1 MKSRDWLVTEE
12 GECLPCKS
20 AREWDLLRSEYR
32 LYRFLTEIE
41 DVINQSFEKGQT
53 EVDFL
58 PDLRRL
64 VRQLMTNSYWLRT
77 QVPEPCTKTGTS
89 IIMLYDEL
97 GFPLTVQT
105 ETVLPGRGS
114 PIHNHGT
121 WGIVAVLKGQQKNV
135 FWKREPLP
143 DFPDNIE
150 KVGEQV
156 LEEGEIISFTSDAI
170 HYIEAVGEESSL
182 TFNLYGETNAAN
194 RFQFDAENHLAKHF

>member
-1 MKSRDWLVTEE
+1 MNNRDWLVRED
-12 GECLPCKS
+12 GQCLPCES
-20 AREWDLLRSEYR
+20 ARDWDLLKSEYR
-32 LYRFLTEIE
+32 LHRFLTEIE
-41 DVINQSFEKGQT
+41 DGINQSTEKGET
-53 EVDFL
+53 EIDFL

-64 VRQLMTNSYWLRT
+64 VRQLITNSYWLRT

-89 IIMLYDEL
+89 IIMLYDEI

-135 FWKREPLP
+135 FWKRQPST
-143 DFPDNIE
+143 DFPDQIE
-150 KVGEQV
+150 KVGEKI
-156 LEEGEIISFTSDAI
+156 LKEGEIISFTSDAI
-170 HYIEAVGEESSL
+170 HHIEAVGDEPSF

-194 RFQFDAENHLAKHF
+194 RFQFNAESCLAKPF

>member
-1 MKSRDWLVTEE
+1 MNNRDWLVRED
-12 GECLPCKS
+12 GNCLACKS
-20 AREWDLLRSEYR
+20 AREWDLLKSEYR
-32 LYRFLTEIE
+32 LHRFLTEIE
-41 DVINQSFEKGQT
+41 DVINQAFEKGLT

-58 PDLRRL
+58 ADLRLL
-64 VRQLMTNSYWLRT
+64 VRQLITNSYWLRT

-105 ETVLPGRGS
+105 ETVLPGCGS

-135 FWKREPLP
+135 FWKREPSP

-150 KVGEQV
+150 KVGEKI
-156 LEEGEIISFTSDAI
+156 LTEGEIISFTSDAI
-170 HYIEAVGEESSL
+170 HHIEAVGDEPSL
-182 TFNLYGETNAAN
+182 TFNLYGETNASK
-194 RFQFDAENHLAKHF
+194 RFQFDVESHLAKPF

>member
-1 MKSRDWLVTEE
+1 MNNRDWLVRED
-12 GECLPCKS
+12 GNCNRCKS

-32 LYRFLTEIE
+32 LHRFLTEIE
-41 DVINQSFEKGQT
+41 DVMNQALEKGQT

-64 VRQLMTNSYWLRT
+64 VRQLITNSYWLRT

-135 FWKREPLP
+135 FWKREPSSN
-143 DFPDNIE
+143 FPDNIE
-150 KVGEQV
+150 KVGEQI
-156 LEEGEIISFTSDAI
+156 LTEGEIISFTSDAI
-170 HYIEAVGEESSL
+170 HHIEAVGEEPSL
-182 TFNLYGETNAAN
+182 TFNLYGETNASK
-194 RFQFDAENHLAKHF
+194 RFQFDVESRLAKPF

>member
-1 MKSRDWLVTEE
+1 MNSRDWLVTEE
-12 GECLPCKS
+12 GKCLPCKS

-53 EVDFL
+53 EIDFL

-121 WGIVAVLKGQQKNV
+121 WGIVAVLKGQQQNV

-150 KVGEQV
+150 KVGEKV

-170 HYIEAVGEESSL
+170 HHIEAVGEEPSL

-194 RFQFDAENHLAKHF
+194 RFQFDIENHLAKHF